1 MTVEWGAAFLL
12 GLLGSAHCVGMCG
25 PIALALSGGQASR
38 ARFVAGRCAYN
49 AGRVATYAAIGIPF
63 GLFGQAL
70 RMAGLQQALSIAAG
84 VVLMLGAIAYA
95 GAGHWW
101 HPSGTLANWTGGM
114 KRLWGRLI
122 LQRSLPALFATGL
135 LNGLLPCGLVYAA
148 LVGAAATGSAGGGAL
163 FMLVFGLGTFPAM
176 LAVSLAGHLLQAR
189 VRRILQPMIPVG
201 LAVVAGLLIV
211 RGLGL
216 GIPYLSPA
224 FQNNAPHSCCH
235 REPQAVDNQ

>member
-1 MTVEWGAAFLL
+1 MTIEWGAAFLL

-49 AGRVATYAAIGIPF
+49 AGRVVTYALIGIPF

-70 RMAGLQQALSIAAG
+70 RMAGLQQALSITAG
-84 VVLMLGAIAYA
+84 VVLLLGALAYT
-95 GAGHWW
+95 GAGRWW
-101 HPSGTLANWTGGM
+101 HPSGSLANWTGGM
-114 KRLWGRLI
+114 KRLWARLI
-122 LQRSLPALFATGL
+122 VQRSLPALFGVGL

-148 LVGAAATGSAGGGAL
+148 LVGAAATGSAQSGAL
-163 FMLVFGLGTFPAM
+163 FMLVFGLGTFPVM

-189 VRRILQPMIPVG
+189 ARRILQPLIPVG
-201 LAVVAGLLIV
+201 LAIVASLLII

-224 FQNNAPHSCCH
+224 FHNNTPHSCCGH
-235 REPQAVDNQ
+235 NTQAP